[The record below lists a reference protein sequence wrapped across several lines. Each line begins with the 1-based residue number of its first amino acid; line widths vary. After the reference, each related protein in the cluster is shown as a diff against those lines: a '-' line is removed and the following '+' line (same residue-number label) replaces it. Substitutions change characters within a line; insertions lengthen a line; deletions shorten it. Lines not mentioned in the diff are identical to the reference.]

1 MAAHEPYYRAD
12 LARIHHLG
20 FGFHAEACAPGII
33 SLLEPVRERDGL
45 VVELGCGSGL
55 LTRYLVDAGHRVIAT
70 DASPAMLELA
80 REHATGAQE
89 IRQVVLPDHPIPEA
103 DAIVSIGHTFSYLPS
118 ADAID
123 RALVA
128 AAEALR
134 PGGIF
139 AIDLCDLTYVEAQ
152 QVPDVKAWVEDHW
165 ALITQRS
172 APSAE
177 RFVRQMAMFTKNDDG
192 SWRRDDERHDNIL
205 IDTGRVPA
213 LLAEHG
219 VDAELGIAFG
229 SEQLPAGLHTI
240 VGTRVREGPPTR

>member
-1 MAAHEPYYRAD
+1 MEPADPYYRAD

-20 FGFHAEACAPGII
+20 FGFHADACASGILA
-33 SLLEPVRERDGL
+33 LLEPILERNGI

-70 DASPAMLELA
+70 DASPAMLDLA
-80 REHATGAQE
+80 RDYASGAQE
-89 IRQVVLPDHPIPEA
+89 IRQVVLPDDPIPDA
-103 DAIVSIGHTFSYLPS
+103 DAIVSIGHAMSYLPS

-123 RALVA
+123 RALIA

-134 PGGIF
+134 PGGVF
-139 AIDLCDLTYVEAQ
+139 AIDICDLTYVEAQ
-152 QVPDVKAWVEDHW
+152 QVPDVKAWVEDDW

-172 APSAE
+172 APTPD
-177 RFVRQMAMFTKNDDG
+177 RFVRQMATFTKNDDG

-205 IDTGRVPA
+205 IDTGRLPT

-219 VDAELGIAFG
+219 VEARLGTAFG

-240 VGTRVREGPPTR
+240 VGRRVR

>member
-1 MAAHEPYYRAD
+1 MVVQEPYYRAD

-20 FGFHAEACAPGII
+20 FGFHADVCAPGILA
-33 SLLEPVRERDGL
+33 LLEPVRGRDGL

-70 DASPAMLELA
+70 DASPAMLHLA
-80 REHATGAQE
+80 RDYASGAQE
-89 IRQVVLPDHPIPEA
+89 VRQVVLPDDPIPEA
-103 DAIVSIGHTFSYLPS
+103 DAIVSIGHAMSYLPS
-118 ADAID
+118 AEAID
-123 RALVA
+123 RALMA

-134 PGGIF
+134 PGGIL

-152 QVPDVKAWVEDHW
+152 HVPDVKAWVEDDW

-172 APSAE
+172 APTPE
-177 RFVRQMAMFTKNDDG
+177 RFVRQMAMFTRNEDG

-205 IDTGRVPA
+205 IDTGRVPT

-219 VDAELGIAFG
+219 VDARLGTAFG

-240 VGTRVREGPPTR
+240 IGRRVR

>member
-1 MAAHEPYYRAD
+1 MADQELYYRAD

-20 FGFHAEACAPGII
+20 FGFHADACAPGILA
-33 SLLEPVRERDGL
+33 LLEPVRERDGL

-70 DASPAMLELA
+70 DASPPMLDLA
-80 REHATGAQE
+80 RDYAPGVEE
-89 IRQVVLPDHPIPEA
+89 IRQVVLPDDPIPQA
-103 DAIVSIGHTFSYLPS
+103 DAIVSIGHAISYLPS

-134 PGGIF
+134 PGGVF
-139 AIDLCDLTYVEAQ
+139 AIDLCDLTYAEAQ
-152 QVPDVKAWVEDHW
+152 HVPDMKAWVEDDW
-165 ALITQRS
+165 TLITQRS
-172 APSAE
+172 APSPE

-205 IDTGRVPA
+205 IDTSHVPI
-213 LLAEHG
+213 LLEGHG
-219 VDAELGIAFG
+219 VEARVGTAFG
-229 SEQLPAGLHTI
+229 NEKLPAGLHAI
-240 VGTRVREGPPTR
+240 VGTRVR